1 VIKVSVIV
9 PVYNTQD
16 YLKECMESA
25 VSQTLADIEIIC
37 VNDGSSDDSLTILED
52 YQKSDSRITVIN
64 QENAGVGAARNAAL
78 DVAQGEYVFF
88 LDSDDYMDVDALDYL
103 YNTSKDKN
111 LDILMFGILN
121 FNSKTGKKSHSPYFD
136 MDFLREMVQDNVFNW
151 RDIKDRLFDVSVT
164 LYSRLFKRELI
175 SYIRFAEGLIFEDNL
190 FSIMT
195 LMNAERIYFS
205 DSYLYYRRIR
215 QDSITNSYHERFTDC
230 MDIYNLIIEF
240 MDGAGRLE
248 EFNSQI
254 FDRQCFDVFHRFKQ
268 LDTEYKDEFY
278 IKLKSHFLNQSDMLG
293 TYRTLDSCSRRSLE
307 IYNSATDSDT
317 YREFELSVDLFDLQ
331 LKNNDY
337 KKEVSRL
344 RKANKKYKREID
356 DLKGSKSRKIKR
368 IFKK

>member
-1 VIKVSVIV
+1 
-9 PVYNTQD
+9 
-16 YLKECMESA
+16 
-25 VSQTLADIEIIC
+25 
-37 VNDGSSDDSLTILED
+37 
-52 YQKSDSRITVIN
+52 
-64 QENAGVGAARNAAL
+64 
-78 DVAQGEYVFF
+78 
-88 LDSDDYMDVDALDYL
+88 
-103 YNTSKDKN
+103 
-111 LDILMFGILN
+111 
-121 FNSKTGKKSHSPYFD
+121 

-175 SYIRFAEGLIFEDNL
+175 SHIRFAEGLIFEDNL

-344 RKANKKYKREID
+344 RKANKKYRREID